1 MRDIRKL
8 ERIEDNGG
16 RYTFSVWKNGN
27 HVDGN
32 LYVGG
37 CFEEAMKLAKEND
50 ADEIEA
56 TVWYSEDD
64 YNNRMEADDYIVV
77 WHR

>member
-1 MRDIRKL
+1 MNAMRKL

-27 HVDGN
+27 HVDGD
-32 LYVGG
+32 LYIWS
-37 CFEEAMKLAKEND
+37 FEDAIKLAEENN

-56 TVWYSEDD
+56 TVWYKEDD
-64 YNNRMEADDYIVV
+64 YNNRELADDYIVI
-77 WHR
+77 WHK